1 MRRIQYLLMVLAVA
15 AVASCKVED
24 ADSNRAE
31 SYLNSYSRILRY
43 NAVELPVL
51 RISRMLDTMDEPFFD
66 EGRSFETTIMSRSY
80 EGNTMSDMTFTYKSD
95 TTWTFTLAAVKE
107 RAGLEN
113 LRADGTVSF
122 STVQKGVRKWSMEVS
137 GSTSE
142 STGYS
147 SEFMT
152 QKPLVFI
159 LHNNDFEGRYECR
172 KDGLFV
178 ARYFFNGK
186 LFTDSRLG
194 WNEEKDSYE
203 YARL

>member
-1 MRRIQYLLMVLAVA
+1 MVLSVA

-31 SYLNSYSRILRY
+31 SYLNSYSRTLRY

-51 RISRMLDTMDEPFFD
+51 RISRMLDTMDEPFFE
-66 EGRSFETTIMSRSY
+66 EGRNFETTIMSRSY

-113 LRADGTVSF
+113 FRAAGTVSF
-122 STVQKGVRKWSMEVS
+122 STLQKGVRKWSMEVS

-142 STGYS
+142 DTGYS

-194 WNEEKDSYE
+194 WNGEKDSYE